1 MTISLPRGRLLP
13 ALLVAAAAAA
23 FALPAAAKSQVPGV
37 AAGEVEVRHVPTR
50 GLDLAQPGDRKR
62 LRHRIGAA
70 VEELCGDGWY
80 EGLERR
86 MLAEA
91 CRRNAA
97 FGAEPQV
104 AALVRRDVQ
113 FAEARAALRPAG

>member
-1 MTISLPRGRLLP
+1 MTISLPHGRLLP
-13 ALLVAAAAAA
+13 AVLAAAAAA
-23 FALPAAAKSQVPGV
+23 ALALPAAARSQAPGA

-80 EGLERR
+80 AGLARR
-86 MLAEA
+86 MLAAA
-91 CRRNAA
+91 CRRNAGLSA
-97 FGAEPQV
+97 APQI
-104 AALVRRDVQ
+104 AARVRRDVQ
-113 FAEARAALRPAG
+113 FAEARAAARRRG